1 MDIDS
6 IGIMKTL
13 LSFGDLSF
21 KVTVEINRSIECLWW
36 GIRDICFL

>member
-6 IGIMKTL
+6 IGMMKIL

-21 KVTVEINRSIECLWW
+21 KVLVEINRSIECMWW
-36 GIRDICFL
+36 GRRDICFL